1 MQWLVANMWMALAA
15 AAVLGLLFGFSF
27 RGVMSSN
34 RVRRAEIER
43 EIARTELTQSKAE
56 AEALYAAQ
64 RKRKEESVN
73 LASGD
78 DTLQVELTERENR
91 IAALGEEL
99 RGARS
104 ELDAL
109 KSDSSSDN
117 NLGEMAGA
125 AAIGAVAGAVL
136 SDDDQE
142 ELTKLRD
149 RNDWLEVRVSD
160 LETDIATAQEAQT
173 SSAIPVAASD
183 PADTP
188 PGPNL
193 EKLNWQSSYM
203 RQRVATL
210 ESKLMEM
217 TAAASVGAMASEQVA
232 ELVAAPTPEPDPG
245 VDIQAANQIDEEL
258 AQLRWRNRYLEGRL
272 AYFEQTPEGEEET
285 ETEAETDPPH
295 LVESDDSVAESEAEP
310 EAELEAEAEPEAETE
325 PEPEAEAEV
334 ESEPEPEPEPEL
346 EDVVE
351 DTPVPEVAAVAGEEV
366 HPSEAMLAELEGE
379 QPVQVEQPDS
389 GGDDLTTITGIGP
402 RIAEVLNSLGIW
414 TFAQIAE
421 WQPEHETWIEN
432 HLSFKGRVSRE
443 NWVGQAKELLV
454 SA

>member
-1 MQWLVANMWMALAA
+1 MQWLIANMWMALAA

-64 RKRKEESVN
+64 RKRKEESAQ

-78 DTLQVELTERENR
+78 DTLQTELTERENR
-91 IAALGEEL
+91 ITALGEEL

-109 KSDSSSDN
+109 KSKTSGDSN
-117 NLGEMAGA
+117 HGELAGA
-125 AAIGAVAGAVL
+125 AIVGAVAGAVL
-136 SDDDQE
+136 SDEDQE
-142 ELTKLRD
+142 EVTKLRD
-149 RNDWLEVRVSD
+149 RNTWLEERVIA
-160 LETDIATAQEAQT
+160 LETDIAAQ
-173 SSAIPVAASD
+173 SASEPAVVAAASNVQEE
-183 PADTP
+183 AAS
-188 PGPNL
+188 GPNI
-193 EKLNWQSSYM
+193 EKLNWQSTYM
-203 RQRVATL
+203 RQRVAAL
-210 ESKLMEM
+210 ESKLIEA
-217 TAAASVGAMASEQVA
+217 TAAASGAALASEQVA
-232 ELVAAPTPEPDPG
+232 ELVAAPTPEPEVAVETSG
-245 VDIQAANQIDEEL
+245 EVDEEL

-272 AYFEQTPEGEEET
+272 AYFEQTPDGE
-285 ETEAETDPPH
+285 
-295 LVESDDSVAESEAEP
+295 DDGAAESEP
-310 EAELEAEAEPEAETE
+310 EAPKL
-325 PEPEAEAEV
+325 V
-334 ESEPEPEPEPEL
+334 EDAAAISEPEPEPESDPEP
-346 EDVVE
+346 EIDTDSEPETGIASDVEPEPEETVE
-351 DTPVPEVAAVAGEEV
+351 QLSVSDEEVEVAVAADDEV
-366 HPSEAMLAELEGE
+366 HPSEAMLAELEGT
-379 QPVQVEQPDS
+379 QPEQVEQPDS

-414 TFAQIAE
+414 TYAQIAE

-443 NWVGQAKELLV
+443 NWVGQAKDLLV

>member
-1 MQWLVANMWMALAA
+1 MQWLIANMWMALAA

-64 RKRKEESVN
+64 RKRKEESAQ

-78 DTLQVELTERENR
+78 DTLQTELTERENR
-91 IAALGEEL
+91 ITALGEEL

-109 KSDSSSDN
+109 KSKTSGDSN
-117 NLGEMAGA
+117 RGEMAGA
-125 AAIGAVAGAVL
+125 AIAGAVAGAVL
-136 SDDDQE
+136 SDEDQE

-149 RNDWLEVRVSD
+149 RNTWLEERVTA
-160 LETDIATAQEAQT
+160 LETDIAAQ
-173 SSAIPVAASD
+173 SASEPAIVAAAID
-183 PADTP
+183 GADEAAS
-188 PGPNL
+188 GPNI
-193 EKLNWQSSYM
+193 EKLNWQSTYM
-203 RQRVATL
+203 RQRVAAL
-210 ESKLMEM
+210 ESKLIET
-217 TAAASVGAMASEQVA
+217 TAAASGAAVASEQVA
-232 ELVAAPTPEPDPG
+232 ELVAAPTPEPE
-245 VDIQAANQIDEEL
+245 VDTETSGEVDEEL

-272 AYFEQTPEGEEET
+272 AYFEQTPDGE
-285 ETEAETDPPH
+285 DG
-295 LVESDDSVAESEAEP
+295 
-310 EAELEAEAEPEAETE
+310 EAEAETEAPKLVEEAAEISEPEQES
-325 PEPEAEAEV
+325 EPEADTALDV
-334 ESEPEPEPEPEL
+334 EPEPEPEETVEEPSAS
-346 EDVVE
+346 EDDV
-351 DTPVPEVAAVAGEEV
+351 DAAVAADDEV
-366 HPSEAMLAELEGE
+366 HPSEAMLAELEGT
-379 QPVQVEQPDS
+379 QPEQVEQPDS

-414 TFAQIAE
+414 TYSQIAE
-421 WQPEHETWIEN
+421 WRPEHETWIEN

-443 NWVGQAKELLV
+443 NWVGQAKDLLV

>member
-1 MQWLVANMWMALAA
+1 MQWLIANMWMALAA

-64 RKRKEESVN
+64 RKRKEESAQ

-78 DTLQVELTERENR
+78 DTLQAELTERENR
-91 IAALGEEL
+91 ITALGEEL

-104 ELDAL
+104 ELEAL
-109 KSDSSSDN
+109 KSDPAGDT
-117 NLGEMAGA
+117 NLGQMAGA
-125 AAIGAVAGAVL
+125 AVAGAVAGAVL

-149 RNDWLEVRVSD
+149 RNTWLEERVGA
-160 LETDIATAQEAQT
+160 LETDLAAQSASEPALVTAATSAPDAT
-173 SSAIPVAASD
+173 GSSPSI
-183 PADTP
+183 
-188 PGPNL
+188 
-193 EKLNWQSSYM
+193 EKLNWQSAYM
-203 RQRVATL
+203 RQRVAAL
-210 ESKLMEM
+210 ESKLIET
-217 TAAASVGAMASEQVA
+217 TAAASVATVASEQVA
-232 ELVAAPTPEPDPG
+232 ELVAAPTPEPETAIDNEPSG
-245 VDIQAANQIDEEL
+245 ETDEEL

-272 AYFEQTPEGEEET
+272 AYFEQTPEGEDEAD
-285 ETEAETDPPH
+285 TEAEADAPK
-295 LVESDDSVAESEAEP
+295 LVEDAA
-310 EAELEAEAEPEAETE
+310 
-325 PEPEAEAEV
+325 
-334 ESEPEPEPEPEL
+334 SEPEPEPEPDSDPEPEAVTESEPDNEVDVAPETAEIA
-346 EDVVE
+346 EDLPASEETEAVIVAE
-351 DTPVPEVAAVAGEEV
+351 DDV
-366 HPSEAMLAELEGE
+366 HPSEAMLAELEGT
-379 QPVQVEQPDS
+379 QPQQVEQPDS

-414 TFAQIAE
+414 TYSQIAE

-443 NWVGQAKELLV
+443 NWVGQAKDLLV

>member
-1 MQWLVANMWMALAA
+1 MQWLIANMWMALAA

-64 RKRKEESVN
+64 RKRKEESAQ

-78 DTLQVELTERENR
+78 DTLQTELTERENR
-91 IAALGEEL
+91 ITALGEEL

-109 KSDSSSDN
+109 KSKTSGDSTH
-117 NLGEMAGA
+117 GEMAGA
-125 AAIGAVAGAVL
+125 AIVGAVAGAVL

-149 RNDWLEVRVSD
+149 RNTWLEERVAA
-160 LETDIATAQEAQT
+160 LETDIAAQ
-173 SSAIPVAASD
+173 SASEPAVVAVASKALEEAAS
-183 PADTP
+183 
-188 PGPNL
+188 GPNI
-193 EKLNWQSSYM
+193 EKLNWQSTYM
-203 RQRVATL
+203 RQRVAAL
-210 ESKLMEM
+210 ESKLIEA
-217 TAAASVGAMASEQVA
+217 TAAASGAALASEQVV
-232 ELVAAPTPEPDPG
+232 ELVAAPTPEPEVAVETSG
-245 VDIQAANQIDEEL
+245 EVDEEL

-272 AYFEQTPEGEEET
+272 AYFEQTPDGEDGAES
-285 ETEAETDPPH
+285 ETEAPK
-295 LVESDDSVAESEAEP
+295 LVEDAAAISEPEQEAEP
-310 EAELEAEAEPEAETE
+310 ESD
-325 PEPEAEAEV
+325 PEPEIDTD
-334 ESEPEPEPEPEL
+334 SEPETGIASDVDPEPAES
-346 EDVVE
+346 VE
-351 DTPVPEVAAVAGEEV
+351 DLSASEEEVEVAVADEDEV
-366 HPSEAMLAELEGE
+366 HPSEAMLAELEGT
-379 QPVQVEQPDS
+379 QPEQVEQPDS

-414 TFAQIAE
+414 TYAQIAE

-443 NWVGQAKELLV
+443 NWVGQAKDLLV

>member
-1 MQWLVANMWMALAA
+1 MQWLIANMWMALAA

-64 RKRKEESVN
+64 RKRKEESAQ

-78 DTLQVELTERENR
+78 DTLQTELTERENR
-91 IAALGEEL
+91 ITALGEEL

-104 ELDAL
+104 ELEAL
-109 KSDSSSDN
+109 KSDPSGDT
-117 NLGEMAGA
+117 NLGQVAGA
-125 AAIGAVAGAVL
+125 AVAGAVAGAVL

-149 RNDWLEVRVSD
+149 RNAWLEERVGA
-160 LETDIATAQEAQT
+160 LETDIAAAQSASAPAIVTAG
-173 SSAIPVAASD
+173 ASE
-183 PADTP
+183 PEDTT
-188 PGPNL
+188 PGPNI
-193 EKLNWQSSYM
+193 EKLNWQSAYM
-203 RQRVATL
+203 RQRVAAL
-210 ESKLMEM
+210 ESKLIA
-217 TAAASVGAMASEQVA
+217 TSAAASGATIVSEQVA
-232 ELVAAPTPEPDPG
+232 ELVAAPTPEPETAMDNEPSG
-245 VDIQAANQIDEEL
+245 ETDEEL

-272 AYFEQTPEGEEET
+272 AYFEQSPDGEDEAET
-285 ETEAETDPPH
+285 ETEAPK
-295 LVESDDSVAESEAEP
+295 LVEDAEP
-310 EAELEAEAEPEAETE
+310 TAD
-325 PEPEAEAEV
+325 PEPEADREPEIEAD
-334 ESEPEPEPEPEL
+334 SEPETVLEADVEPEPAEISENL
-346 EDVVE
+346 SESEEVE
-351 DTPVPEVAAVAGEEV
+351 AAAVAEDDV
-366 HPSEAMLAELEGE
+366 HPSEAMLAELEGA
-379 QPVQVEQPDS
+379 QPEQVEQPES

-414 TFAQIAE
+414 TYSQIAE

-443 NWVGQAKELLV
+443 NWVGQAKDLLV

>member
-1 MQWLVANMWMALAA
+1 MQWLIANMWMALAA

-64 RKRKEESVN
+64 RKRKEESAQ

-78 DTLQVELTERENR
+78 DTLQTELTERENR
-91 IAALGEEL
+91 ITALGEEL

-109 KSDSSSDN
+109 KSKTSGDSN
-117 NLGEMAGA
+117 RGEMAGA
-125 AAIGAVAGAVL
+125 AIVGAVAGAVL

-142 ELTKLRD
+142 EFTKLRD
-149 RNDWLEVRVSD
+149 RNTWLEERVTA
-160 LETDIATAQEAQT
+160 LETDIAAQ
-173 SSAIPVAASD
+173 SASEPAVVAAASNA
-183 PADTP
+183 PEETAS
-188 PGPNL
+188 GPNI
-193 EKLNWQSSYM
+193 EKLNWQSTYM
-203 RQRVATL
+203 RQRVAAL
-210 ESKLMEM
+210 ESKLIET
-217 TAAASVGAMASEQVA
+217 TAAASGAAIASEQVA
-232 ELVAAPTPEPDPG
+232 ELVAAPTPEPEAG
-245 VDIQAANQIDEEL
+245 GETSGEVDEEL

-272 AYFEQTPEGEEET
+272 AYFEQTPDGEDEAES
-285 ETEAETDPPH
+285 ETEAPK
-295 LVESDDSVAESEAEP
+295 LVEDAA
-310 EAELEAEAEPEAETE
+310 AI
-325 PEPEAEAEV
+325 
-334 ESEPEPEPEPEL
+334 SEPEPEQEAEPEIDTDSEPETGIASAVEPEPEETVEEL
-346 EDVVE
+346 SVSDEEVEEAVVDED
-351 DTPVPEVAAVAGEEV
+351 EV
-366 HPSEAMLAELEGE
+366 HPSEAMLAELEGT
-379 QPVQVEQPDS
+379 QPEQVEQPDS

-414 TFAQIAE
+414 TYAQIAE

-443 NWVGQAKELLV
+443 NWVGQAKDLLV